1 MNSDKL
7 YAIVVISLSAIMVAV
22 VIVLLAG
29 LFNPA
34 VNNDKIFAIIGPA
47 FQTVVGAFVGLLSG
61 KALSRG
67 PSEKPRDD
75 LESSSP
81 TSP

>member
-22 VIVLLAG
+22 VIILLAG
-29 LFNPA
+29 LFDKN
-34 VNNDKIFAIIGPA
+34 VDNDKIFTIIGPA

-67 PSEKPRDD
+67 PSEKAKDD
-75 LESSSP
+75 SESSSQ
-81 TSP
+81 S

>member
-7 YAIVVISLSAIMVAV
+7 YAIVVMSLAMIMVAV

-29 LFNPA
+29 LFTPA
-34 VNNDKIFAIIGPA
+34 VDNKDVFAIIGPA

-61 KALSRG
+61 KALSKG
-67 PSEKPRDD
+67 P
-75 LESSSP
+75 
-81 TSP
+81 TQ

>member
-29 LFNPA
+29 LFDPN
-34 VNNDKIFAIIGPA
+34 VDNDKIFAIIGPA
-47 FQTVVGAFVGLLSG
+47 FSTVTGCFVGILGG
-61 KALSRG
+61 KAMR
-67 PSEKPRDD
+67 PSEKAKDGS
-75 LESSSP
+75 ESSSQ
-81 TSP
+81 S

>member
-1 MNSDKL
+1 MNTDKL
-7 YAIVVISLSAIMVAV
+7 YGIVVLSLAAIMVAV

-29 LFNPA
+29 LFDPI

-61 KALSRG
+61 KALSKGG
-67 PSEKPRDD
+67 PV
-75 LESSSP
+75 
-81 TSP
+81 